1 MCLFLFIN
9 PLSPIHVYTLYF
21 HSKMEE
27 VAHSCMVSTVLLSP
41 AIDCGDPGTPTNGQ
55 HNFSNTTYNSVVT
68 YTCDVGY
75 GIQGSQNRTC
85 QSNGHWDGS
94 VPQCLCKLAISL
106 HCMHVSVFTG
116 TPSNTAL
123 CSSPCQ
129 NGGTCIGVDTC
140 TCVTGWIGM
149 LCETGKGVTC
159 KNCIKQFLF
168 VVYPT

>member
-1 MCLFLFIN
+1 MQAWCKSIKLLIISALLPGHYPSFI
-9 PLSPIHVYTLYF
+9 
-21 HSKMEE
+21 
-27 VAHSCMVSTVLLSP
+27 P

-55 HNFSNTTYNSVVT
+55 HSLSNTTYNSVVT

-140 TCVTGWIGM
+140 TCVTGWTGM

-159 KNCIKQFLF
+159 KNHIKQFLF
-168 VVYPT
+168 VVYPAWKSVQFCVSVFA